1 MLVQGVRVFGSR
13 MKVSIFSDFASRFP
27 GFGSF
32 VWSVG
37 FRSAVFRVSRFW
49 VVVLSPQP

>member
-13 MKVSIFSDFASRFP
+13 MKVSVFSDFASRFP

-32 VWSVG
+32 VWSVV
-37 FRSAVFRVSRFW
+37 FVLQFFVFRGFGW
-49 VVVLSPQP
+49 WC